1 MNTDLYTAIDIYF
14 LYNDDGTME
23 KWNKLSFEEKIYYY
37 NFTIFINR
45 KIITKKCI

>member
-23 KWNKLSFEEKIYYY
+23 KWNKLSIEEKIYYCNIAIYKNHKY
-37 NFTIFINR
+37 N
-45 KIITKKCI
+45 